1 MRIESRT
8 DAFSTFNNSSDRERG
23 DLAHALERAET
34 RFRELVQRAGY
45 GIYRSSP
52 DGRFLDVNPA
62 LVRMLGYDTAEELK
76 SIDLATKLYAD
87 PGERERLR
95 LRIVGAEAADWVE
108 TCWQR
113 RDGASIRVRLSVTA
127 VCDERG
133 RVVWYEGI
141 AEDVTERHRRD
152 ELLRRS
158 ERMASLG
165 ATLAGVAHE
174 LNNPLAAIMGFAQI
188 LLKRATSGE
197 ERAALETI
205 SHEAARS
212 AKIVRDLLTLSRKRE
227 ADRHTLVQLNDALR
241 YIVRTRRYALETHG
255 ITCEVHLAPDLPPVL
270 GDRTQLEQV
279 LLNLVNNAEHAI
291 RSGSDGGGGRI
302 ILRTCHDGDAVS
314 IVVEDDGPGIPK
326 ESLSHIWDPFWTTKG
341 VGQGTGLGLA
351 VVHGIVVEHGGTI
364 AADRLAARGA
374 RFVMRLPLP
383 TAQVLTA
390 LGCTGGSN
398 VARVLDVLVV
408 DPEPEGLSFLSH
420 FLESRGHAMLAAKD
434 GERATRLAQ
443 QMAFDAVICDASF
456 VGGAR
461 DVLRTLR
468 ASPNGAAARF
478 IISAA
483 GPETT
488 SHLPMPLPPGVSV
501 VMRPYDVEELRL
513 LLEEP

>member
-1 MRIESRT
+1 MRIDSTEG
-8 DAFSTFNNSSDRERG
+8 FSPFRKSSDRERG

-34 RFRELVQRAGY
+34 RFRELVQRAGF

-62 LVRMLGYDTAEELK
+62 LVRMLGYDTAEELM
-76 SIDLATKLYAD
+76 SIDLTTKLYSD

-95 LRIVGAEAADWVE
+95 ARLAVPEAADWIE

-113 RDGASIRVRLSVTA
+113 KDGVPIRVRLSVTT
-127 VCDERG
+127 VCDDRG
-133 RVVWYEGI
+133 RVECYEGI
-141 AEDVTERHRRD
+141 AEDVTERRRRD

-158 ERMASLG
+158 ERMASIG

-188 LLKRATSGE
+188 LLKRSTSDE

-205 SHEAARS
+205 SHETARS
-212 AKIVRDLLTLSRKRE
+212 AKIVRDLLTLTHKRE
-227 ADRHTLVQLNDALR
+227 AARHTLVNLNDALR

-255 ITCEVHLAPDLPPVL
+255 ITCEVHLAPDLPAVI

-291 RSGSDGGGGRI
+291 RVGSDGDGGHI
-302 ILRTCHDGDAVS
+302 VMRTCHDGDAVS
-314 IVVEDDGPGIPK
+314 IMIEDDGPGIPE

-341 VGQGTGLGLA
+341 IGKGTGLGLA
-351 VVHGIVVEHGGTI
+351 VVHGIVIEHGGTI
-364 AADRLAARGA
+364 EADRPEARGA
-374 RFVMRLPLP
+374 RFVVRLPVP
-383 TAQVLTA
+383 TSQSLAAVGRA
-390 LGCTGGSN
+390 RSSN
-398 VARVLDVLVV
+398 AERALDVLVV

-434 GERATRLAQ
+434 GDHAIRLAQ
-443 QMAFDAVICDASF
+443 QMTFDAVICDASF
-456 VGGAR
+456 VGGAG
-461 DVLRTLR
+461 DVLRALR
-468 ASPNGAAARF
+468 ASPNGDAARF
-478 IISAA
+478 VISAA
-483 GPETT
+483 SPETT

-501 VMRPYDVEELRL
+501 LMRPYDVEELRL
-513 LLEEP
+513 ALEET